1 MPPPLRCRPS
11 AADVAESPQRAQVA
25 VVAAEAVATGAAEN
39 GHTEEGASGEAGT
52 AWGAGEGG
60 QVQMT
65 SPPREDK
72 RGADGE

>member
-1 MPPPLRCRPS
+1 M
-11 AADVAESPQRAQVA
+11 AVA

-52 AWGAGEGG
+52 AWGAGGGG